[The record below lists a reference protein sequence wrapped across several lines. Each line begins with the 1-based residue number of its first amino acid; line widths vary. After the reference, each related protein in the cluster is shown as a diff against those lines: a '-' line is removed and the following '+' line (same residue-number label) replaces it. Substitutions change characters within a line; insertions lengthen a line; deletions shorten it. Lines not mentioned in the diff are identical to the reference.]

1 VRRTGF
7 VFAALVIAACG
18 FATLAS
24 ARDPRRETERLRP
37 ADMSAARN
45 AVIRLRDLN
54 TGWKRDK
61 KPDDDDSTTCPG
73 FNPDFSRFVITG
85 KATVAFAHPAGAWLI
100 SGTEIYASRQHA
112 VGDFRLGARPE
123 LARCLR
129 YMLEHETAKEIDPSV
144 RVRVLSSRMLPS
156 PRIGERS
163 ARYQVAARFAG
174 PARTLTMYV
183 DVFAFQQG
191 RTIGFLMAMSVSQ
204 PIRDGGTLSRVM
216 LSRFR

>member
-7 VFAALVIAACG
+7 FFAALLLAACT

-61 KPDDDDSTTCPG
+61 KPDDDDSTCPG

-85 KATVAFAHPAGAWLI
+85 KATVAFAHPAGAWLV

-112 VGDFRLGARPE
+112 VGDFRLGARPV

-129 YMLEHETAKEIDPSV
+129 YTLEHETAKEIDPSV

-156 PRIGERS
+156 PRIGEHS
-163 ARYQVAARFAG
+163 ARYQVVARFAG

-183 DVFAFQQG
+183 DFFAFQQA
-191 RTIGFLMAMSVSQ
+191 RTIGFLMATSVSQ
-204 PIRDGGTLSRVM
+204 PIRDGGTLSRLM
-216 LSRFR
+216 LTRFR